1 MYKNFSVIIFI
12 LVIIY
17 IIFSELYGDSVYKLP
32 SKIAIDVYDNF
43 IPPLICSII
52 LDISKRIFKNKI
64 AQRIILAL
72 NILALGYT
80 ILLLLLYLGM
90 DLTSD
95 TIPKDAIY
103 QDWTDELYKDYIK
116 N

>member
-43 IPPLICSII
+43 IPPLLGSIL
-52 LDISKRIFKNKI
+52 LDILKRIFKNKI

-72 NILALGYT
+72 NILALCYT
-80 ILLLLLYLGM
+80 FFLI
-90 DLTSD
+90 S
-95 TIPKDAIY
+95 IEFIVSAAF
-103 QDWTDELYKDYIK
+103 DEPLQY
-116 N
+116 